1 MKQFSFFFC
10 LFFMVTSLRATANRA
25 MYVDGFA
32 SILGDIAQ
40 EDALLAY
47 AQTHEIETLLLYE
60 LHIVHAN
67 HNLPN
72 ATTNQVLADFI
83 YKAKTS
89 YGITEMGATAE
100 NSDFFTNVI
109 DAYNNSRTEPL
120 EKFDIYNLE
129 FEYWI
134 SSATNAGG
142 YYCTTYLSPN
152 GLPCTEQGAFE
163 YFVSIL
169 ETMNTLADNNV
180 HPITTEAYVGW
191 TSTAQAAIIATKLD
205 KLRLHAYVSS
215 PTTAFGYADDR
226 LIDFANGN
234 PGLDVSIIYSAE
246 PAFMQ
251 TWLESNSML
260 AAENTFT
267 TDWVSGSTSWAN
279 NINLDGFTY
288 FAFGFMPN
296 IVLPIELSYFRGQAT
311 SEGVVLNWATAAEI
325 NASHFVI
332 EHQDPISKE
341 FKTIGTTQAQGQ
353 SESTITYAFTDS
365 KPHNKLNYYRLKQID
380 LDGNFDYSNAISV
393 AIEAQPYYR
402 SKCDT
407 Y

>member
-1 MKQFSFFFC
+1 
-10 LFFMVTSLRATANRA
+10 
-25 MYVDGFA
+25 
-32 SILGDIAQ
+32 
-40 EDALLAY
+40 
-47 AQTHEIETLLLYE
+47 
-60 LHIVHAN
+60 
-67 HNLPN
+67 
-72 ATTNQVLADFI
+72 
-83 YKAKTS
+83 
-89 YGITEMGATAE
+89 
-100 NSDFFTNVI
+100 
-109 DAYNNSRTEPL
+109 
-120 EKFDIYNLE
+120 
-129 FEYWI
+129 
-134 SSATNAGG
+134 
-142 YYCTTYLSPN
+142 
-152 GLPCTEQGAFE
+152 
-163 YFVSIL
+163 
-169 ETMNTLADNNV
+169 MNTLADNNV

-393 AIEAQPYYR
+393 AIEAQPTKLKLYPTIAQNVIHIESTATIEQLLIYNSTGQLIKAITPTQMPTQIDISDLNSGVYLLVNMSPYGMESVR
-402 SKCDT
+402 FVKGS
-407 Y
+407 